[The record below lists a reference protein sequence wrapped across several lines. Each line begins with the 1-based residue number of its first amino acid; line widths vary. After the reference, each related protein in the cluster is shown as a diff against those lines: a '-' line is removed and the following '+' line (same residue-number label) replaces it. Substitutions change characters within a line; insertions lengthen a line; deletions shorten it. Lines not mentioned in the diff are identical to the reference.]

1 MKKRVKITA
10 SLLIGAL
17 LLGTAACGTEKTT
30 AFASPVELTVW
41 TYYNGDQLGAFNRL
55 VEDFND
61 TVGKER
67 NIEVVSS
74 SQGSVNDLET
84 NVLNA
89 AEGKVGAEALPN
101 IFAAY
106 ADTAYAIDQ
115 MGLLVDLAPYLDEKE
130 RELYVENYLTEGD
143 FDGSGSIKI
152 FPTAKSTEL
161 MFLND
166 TDWQAFSQA
175 TGTTY
180 DDLATVEGLTAAAE
194 KYYNWTDAQTEAP
207 DDGRALFGRDAM
219 ANYLLIGAKELGCT
233 IFDVQNGKMTL
244 DFDKNVIRK
253 LWDNYYVPF
262 IKGYFEATGH
272 FRSDDIKTGTI
283 LSYVGSSSSAT
294 FFPDSVMTS
303 DDDSHS
309 IELKVLPNPHFA
321 GCEPVSV
328 QQGAGMVV
336 TKGDEAEIKAS
347 VTFLKYFTAPENNI
361 QFSIGSGYLPVTRE
375 ANKEEM
381 LADSEVAM
389 TPEVKSVLQMAVK
402 TVNENKLYTTRAF
415 EGGKNARKVLE
426 YAMSDLAVA
435 DRDSVEQR
443 IAAGQS
449 AEQAEAEF
457 LTDAYFDSWYRDTL
471 AQLQAYEG

>member
-1 MKKRVKITA
+1 MLKKKQFVCLLSVGAMVAVLAGCSNSGVKF
-10 SLLIGAL
+10 
-17 LLGTAACGTEKTT
+17 KN
-30 AFASPVELTVW
+30 PVTITVW
-41 TYYNGDQLGAFNRL
+41 TYYNGDQLETFNSL
-55 VEDFND
+55 VDKFNEGEGKKMGV
-61 TVGKER
+61 TVE
-67 NIEVVSS
+67 SS

-84 NVLNA
+84 NVLA
-89 AEGKVGAEALPN
+89 SVEGKVGADEMPN
-101 IFAAY
+101 IFSAY
-106 ADTAYAIDQ
+106 ADTAYTVDQ
-115 MGLLVDLAPYLDEKE
+115 MGKIADISGYLTKEEKE
-130 RELYVENYLTEGD
+130 KYVQNYIEEGD
-143 FDGSGSIKI
+143 FSGNGSIKI
-152 FPTAKSTEL
+152 FPVAKSTEL
-161 MFLND
+161 LFLND

-415 EGGKNARKVLE
+415 EGSKNARKVLE

-435 DRDSVEQR
+435 DRDTVEQR

-449 AEQAEAEF
+449 AEQAEVEF

>member
-1 MKKRVKITA
+1 M
-10 SLLIGAL
+10 
-17 LLGTAACGTEKTT
+17 
-30 AFASPVELTVW
+30 
-41 TYYNGDQLGAFNRL
+41 
-55 VEDFND
+55 
-61 TVGKER
+61 
-67 NIEVVSS
+67 
-74 SQGSVNDLET
+74 
-84 NVLNA
+84 
-89 AEGKVGAEALPN
+89 
-101 IFAAY
+101 
-106 ADTAYAIDQ
+106 
-115 MGLLVDLAPYLDEKE
+115 
-130 RELYVENYLTEGD
+130 
-143 FDGSGSIKI
+143 
-152 FPTAKSTEL
+152 
-161 MFLND
+161 
-166 TDWQAFSQA
+166 
-175 TGTTY
+175 
-180 DDLATVEGLTAAAE
+180 
-194 KYYNWTDAQTEAP
+194 
-207 DDGRALFGRDAM
+207 
-219 ANYLLIGAKELGCT
+219 
-233 IFDVQNGKMTL
+233 
-244 DFDKNVIRK
+244 
-253 LWDNYYVPF
+253 PF

-294 FFPDSVMTS
+294 FFPDSVMTG

-336 TKGDEAEIKAS
+336 TRGDEAEVKAS

-389 TPEVKSVLQMAVK
+389 TPKVKSVLQMAVK

-435 DRDSVEQR
+435 DRDTVRQR

-471 AQLQAYEG
+471 AQLQVYEG